1 MTDNVKAKGAISS
14 PLFILSR
21 LILHAQGCEQVSG
34 WQCSCAE
41 LPLGSGPHKEIIPA
55 LRTPEVDVARVG
67 IKLRMILLGG
77 ELILPPIGNRQY
89 ERAGGRHDIEQAP
102 DTDQTNEE
110 QEKIPMMQQLL
121 DNPFLLLLF
130 VVQIGRAQ

>member
-1 MTDNVKAKGAISS
+1 MRISDWS
-14 PLFILSR
+14 SD
-21 LILHAQGCEQVSG
+21 V
-34 WQCSCAE
+34 CSSDL

-89 ERAGGRHDIEQAP
+89 ERAGGRPDIEQAP
-102 DTDQTNEE
+102 DNRFGIDHVLKHFH
-110 QEKIPMMQQLL
+110 QEDRKS
-121 DNPFLLLLF
+121 
-130 VVQIGRAQ
+130 VV